1 MKKFIGG
8 MVKDPE
14 RVDQPEGS
22 YRDALN
28 ANLYYLKGAVVNEQ
42 GTSPIVNVGS
52 FTIDNIIGQCPLTD
66 GRIVL
71 FFNYTFQGSSTSA
84 ISIVNTSLK
93 ENTIIYRDAQ
103 LNFQAPNTIEATTK
117 IDVNGNVLVYFTDN
131 YILKETDPFTNIEY
145 ISDYNPPRVINITR
159 QETSTNVSRLYGNA
173 DYTVTKLDLFMNAGF
188 IPEFTNIKIEEGGGV
203 VSGTYH
209 LALAYV
215 DEDLNRT
222 NYLATSNPV
231 HLVTA
236 QEDAIP
242 TEVITGDPQGS
253 QSNKSITWTVDI
265 PLPSNYTH
273 VRPVIIQRFGGG
285 TNQESSEFA
294 YELEIV
300 KIPATAGAS
309 DISLDITYTGLEQV
323 AASAI
328 SEIVIDSVR
337 YETAKSFVQL
347 DNRLYISNLRARG
360 DIGYQRYANSIKI
373 IPTVR
378 PIPKFDPKRIH
389 SIVLNN
395 GYANYI
401 AGIFNNDF
409 NIYKDLQEDDLADGF
424 FASNVRKGYKDVK
437 MSHEYKG
444 YRRSEVYAFYISF
457 VLNDGSETYA
467 YHIPGRAPKD
477 LPRASSGNVNVT
489 ETSTLTETVLT
500 AVADSEINLQLSEIK
515 DLYPDTRMY
524 QITDTQYI
532 DSENSQE
539 MSYWENEDEKYPDSP
554 DFDVLNVTGDGSSVE
569 VGDLKNKKVRHHKMP
584 PNKNE
589 IYSFINTLDG
599 GGEVFPNLFG
609 QNADQDGL
617 ILQETIKILGVTL
630 TDISIPQFIRDQVQG
645 FKVYYA
651 KRQQQEKTIIG
662 QSAVLPSWYEDE
674 IAITNRMT
682 NAVHGSYVDAW
693 FLKGMLPYGPNLPS
707 IKNIPGLVGKARKAL
722 SVFTFHDFNLL
733 KNKHTLSGASHID
746 VQKILTMRMYHGGNK
761 KQAGDNKPY
770 MIDTD
775 WINVT
780 IGNTQWYEWT
790 NPSGGGDDYNAV
802 QAVTVTD
809 PDDTTFASL
818 PGVTNYYTSV
828 LVATRYHNPNYVN
841 SSFADST
848 INSWFYTSNREEYGY
863 WLNNYQTV
871 LALESNSKTYITG
884 STLLKNS
891 ESGAFKNADYLMHFA
906 GESCMAF
913 GLVSG
918 LPALLEHRNYPIPLT
933 VASSA
938 PYRQRTQWWTQAKWS
953 SATNPSGNGSNYE
966 LAQLNALAHI
976 SNPGSYASWP
986 TVYLVNLCSYK
997 TNVYKPFD
1005 QQRLVWTGYYQALD
1019 EARTA
1024 GARQDDENPYVYKTD
1039 TVFGGDTFVNRH
1051 SFRSTSQDY
1060 GANFYRGPS
1069 NGAFSIGLTDVGNW
1083 ATNPYRL
1090 HSVNGSNQQPKY
1102 RPVDPYA
1109 TVFNFYCESDDLLGF
1124 RHQGDTSEGVTVP
1137 ESMFLDAS
1145 TGADV
1150 LFSGPDNDQ
1159 TKSEHLLYMN
1169 NYSAVQDIKVT
1180 SPLPKKLFNPTLYPT
1195 RTIRSTVDDGSIQD
1209 KYRFF
1214 LSLDYKDIPRNRG
1227 EITKLFTLGSIL
1239 YLHTERSLFVTRG
1252 RQQLGLSD
1260 NTQAFVGSG
1269 DIFEQSPDEMIPT
1282 TEGYGGTDCQFASLT
1297 TRFGQFFVNRKDRK
1311 VYLMGE
1317 SIQELS
1323 SLGMEKW
1330 FLDNIPY
1337 KIQTYID
1344 LENAGNLDAPTHLFG
1359 FNAVYDPKYK
1369 RIILSKREL
1378 LPTGALLGILTGGYS
1393 DVQIDLVTETNITIS
1408 GSFPSS
1414 GGKAIFEFS
1423 DTSNFR
1429 PAGWTMSYY
1438 PELKVWG
1445 SRHSYLP
1452 NLFANTQKEYYGL
1465 VNTSA
1470 TNVWEHS
1477 DLNNPGKFYDT
1488 QYNFEVEYIDN
1499 SQVGI
1504 PKIFTA
1510 IRYWAEVVGIN
1521 GVYPDMSDKHTSPAF
1536 TSFYTYNSTQLS
1548 GARDIY
1554 YLTNAR
1560 LVDRFWYIND
1570 FRDLSAQ
1577 TTNTAAVIANNQL
1590 NVHDVFNVGSTT
1602 SLTNRSM
1609 FIEEG
1614 VINPAYLDTTKQ
1626 WYNHKKF
1633 VDHFLGVRLIS
1644 DNLER
1649 NLIYLYS
1656 AGTKFRQSFR

>member
-28 ANLYYLKGAVVNEQ
+28 ANLYYQKGAVVNEQ
-42 GTSPIVNVGS
+42 GTSPITNVTG
-52 FTIDNIIGQCPLTD
+52 FVVDNIIGQCPLTD

-71 FFNYTFQGSSTSA
+71 FFNYTFQSNSTSA
-84 ISIVNTSLK
+84 IGIVNPSLGQH
-93 ENTIIYRDAQ
+93 TVLYRDAQ
-103 LNFQAPNTIEATTK
+103 LNFQPSNTIEATTK

-131 YILKETDPFTNIEY
+131 YILKATDEFTGIEY
-145 ISDYNPPRVINITR
+145 ISEYNPPRVINITR
-159 QETSTNVSRLYGNA
+159 QETSNVSSLYSNE
-173 DYTVTKLDLFMNAGF
+173 DYTVEKLDLFLNAGF
-188 IPEFTNIKIEEGGGV
+188 IPEFRDIQIEEGGGV

-236 QEDAIP
+236 QEDSIP
-242 TEVITGDPQGS
+242 TESITGDPQGS
-253 QSNKSITWTVDI
+253 QSNKSITWSIDI
-265 PLPSNYTH
+265 PTPSNYTH

-285 TNQESSEFA
+285 INQESSEFA
-294 YELEIV
+294 YELEVV
-300 KIPATAGAS
+300 KIPEPQS
-309 DISLDITYTGLEQV
+309 DNAYVALDITYTGLEQI
-323 AASAI
+323 AASSI

-347 DNRLYISNLRARG
+347 DNRLYVSNLRARG
-360 DIGYQRYANSIKI
+360 DIGYQRYANSIKV
-373 IPTVR
+373 IPQVQN
-378 PIPKFDPKRIH
+378 IPRFDPKRIH

-395 GYANYI
+395 GYANFS
-401 AGIFNNDF
+401 GEEFSNDF
-409 NIYKDLQEDDLADGF
+409 NIYKTLQEDSLDDGF
-424 FASNVRKGYKDVK
+424 FSSNVRKGYKDVK
-437 MSHEYKG
+437 LSHEYKG

-467 YHIPGRAPKD
+467 YHIPGRESKD
-477 LPRASSGNVNVT
+477 LPRAGVGIDERSQ
-489 ETSTLTETVLT
+489 LT
-500 AVADSEINLQLSEIK
+500 AANLETIKNSDIDLELSEVK
-515 DLYPDTRMY
+515 DLYPDTRLF
-524 QITDTQYI
+524 QVTDTQYI
-532 DSENSQE
+532 VGENNLE
-539 MSYWENEDEKYPDSP
+539 MSYWENEDERYPDSN
-554 DFDVLNVTGDGSSVE
+554 DFDVVSVDSN
-569 VGDLKNKKVRHHKMP
+569 GQSFLQGNIKNSKVRHHKMP
-584 PNKNE
+584 PNKNGVF
-589 IYSFINTLDG
+589 SFINDLDSPPG
-599 GGEVFPNLFG
+599 VNVNLFG
-609 QNADQDGL
+609 ENADVNGL
-617 ILQETIKILGVTL
+617 TLSESIKILGITL
-630 TDISIPQFIRDQVQG
+630 SDIPIPPFIRDQVQG

-662 QSAVLPSWYEDE
+662 QSIVMPSWYEE
-674 IAITNRMT
+674 TVAVSNRMT
-682 NAVHGSYVDAW
+682 NAMHGPYVDAW
-693 FLKGMLPYGPNLPS
+693 MLKGTIAYGSKTLPKIN
-707 IKNIPGLVGKARKAL
+707 NIFDDTFAGKAKRAI

-746 VQKILTMRMYHGGNK
+746 VQKILTMRMYEGGNK
-761 KQAGDNKPY
+761 KKEAESRPY

-775 WINVT
+775 WINST
-780 IGNTQWYEWT
+780 IGNTQWYEWAAD
-790 NPSGGGDDYNAV
+790 GDDDYNNE
-802 QAVTVTD
+802 QAVSVTGD
-809 PDDTTFASL
+809 ATTDAQP
-818 PGVTNYYTSV
+818 PGVSNYYTSV
-828 LVATRYHNPNYVN
+828 LVANRYHNPNYVN
-841 SSFADST
+841 
-848 INSWFYTSNREEYGY
+848 TSNTNWSTDHEDFGY
-863 WLNNYQTV
+863 WLNDYQTI
-871 LALESNSKTYITG
+871 LTLDSNSKTYITG

-891 ESGAFKNADYLMHFA
+891 ESGAFKNADYLLHFA
-906 GESCMAF
+906 GESCIAL

-918 LPALLEHRNYPIPLT
+918 LPALIEHRNFT
-933 VASSA
+933 SGSSTA
-938 PYRQRTQWWTQAKWS
+938 FWWSRARWG
-953 SATNPSGNGSNYE
+953 SATSGENRLQLG
-966 LAQLNALAHI
+966 QLNVQV
-976 SNPGSYASWP
+976 NGGNYRSWP
-986 TVYLVNLCSYK
+986 AVYLVNLCSYK

-1005 QQRLVWTGYYQALD
+1005 QQRLVWTGYYQPLD
-1019 EARTA
+1019 DNKVA
-1024 GARQDDENPYVYKTD
+1024 GARADEDNSYTYKTN
-1039 TVFGGDTFVNRH
+1039 TIFGGDTFVNRH
-1051 SFRSTSQDY
+1051 SVRTTSQDY
-1060 GANFYRGPS
+1060 GTCFYRPENTNDLGIRYAWS
-1069 NGAFSIGLTDVGNW
+1069 
-1083 ATNPYRL
+1083 TNPFENNSSGGASGGFQINNRA
-1090 HSVNGSNQQPKY
+1090 
-1102 RPVDPYA
+1102 VDPYA

-1137 ESMFLDAS
+1137 ESMFFDAS
-1145 TGADV
+1145 IGADV

-1214 LSLDYKDIPRNRG
+1214 LALDYKDIPRNRG

-1260 NTQAFVGSG
+1260 STQAFVGSG

-1311 VYLMGE
+1311 VYMMGE
-1317 SIQELS
+1317 SIEELS

-1337 KIQTYID
+1337 KIQAYID
-1344 LENAGNLDAPTHLFG
+1344 LESIENLDAPTNLFG

-1378 LPTGALLGILTGGYS
+1378 EPTSALISLFNSENTGISNVQSIDGGFSYYS
-1393 DVQIDLVTETNITIS
+1393 QRVNDTVEILFSNTQYFT
-1408 GSFPSS
+1408 S
-1414 GGKAIFEFS
+1414 GG
-1423 DTSNFR
+1423 
-1429 PAGWTMSYY
+1429 WTVSYY
-1438 PELKVWG
+1438 PELKIWG

-1465 VNTSA
+1465 VNTTT

-1477 DLNNPGKFYDT
+1477 NLNVPGNFYDQ
-1488 QYNFEVEYIDN
+1488 QYNFEFEYIDN
-1499 SQVGI
+1499 SQAGLSKV
-1504 PKIFTA
+1504 FTT

-1577 TTNTAAVIANNQL
+1577 NLNTAAVVANNQL

-1602 SLTNRSM
+1602 SLTDRSM
-1609 FIEEG
+1609 FTEEG
-1614 VINPAYLDTTKQ
+1614 VINAAYIDNTKQ